1 VGLFDAE
8 LFEGVAA
15 QNFRQA
21 CPMIEVECWTPLRG
35 AALIWLER
43 RDPRKAWTTFGT
55 PNNVLEALSP
65 IARSSLLELPNER

>member
-1 VGLFDAE
+1 
-8 LFEGVAA
+8 
-15 QNFRQA
+15 
-21 CPMIEVECWTPLRG
+21 MIEVECWTPLRG